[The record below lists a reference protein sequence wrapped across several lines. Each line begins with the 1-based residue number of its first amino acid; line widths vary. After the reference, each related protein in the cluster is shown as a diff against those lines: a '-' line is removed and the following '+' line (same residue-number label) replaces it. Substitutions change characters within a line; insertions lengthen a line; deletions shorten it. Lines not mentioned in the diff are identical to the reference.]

1 MSHHRSRPHRPGPHE
16 LGQNLLVDRHTI
28 DRIVA
33 LVGAR
38 PRRRPVV
45 EWAAGRGALT
55 TRLATLGRPL
65 EAVEV
70 DPRSIRA
77 LRRAVPPHVA
87 VSEGDILRHAPPRG
101 EFDLVSN
108 VPFHITT
115 PVLRRAL
122 RLPDWQRAVLL
133 VQWEVARKRAGVGG
147 TTMLTAQW
155 WPWFDFRLDGRV
167 PAAAFSPRPVVD
179 GGLLVIDR
187 RCEPLL
193 PGADRSAYQALVAA
207 VFTGRGRGISDI
219 AGRLGIPAGEVERWR
234 RRAGVAADALPGHLG
249 PADWVALYR
258 LRQRVRGRPDRR
270 RGGRGAGPRSARRG

>member
-77 LRRAVPPHVA
+77 LRRAVPPHCLRWLA
-87 VSEGDILRHAPPRG
+87 VRVCTRWATSMFLPP
-101 EFDLVSN
+101 F
-108 VPFHITT
+108 
-115 PVLRRAL
+115 
-122 RLPDWQRAVLL
+122 
-133 VQWEVARKRAGVGG
+133 
-147 TTMLTAQW
+147 
-155 WPWFDFRLDGRV
+155 
-167 PAAAFSPRPVVD
+167 
-179 GGLLVIDR
+179 
-187 RCEPLL
+187 
-193 PGADRSAYQALVAA
+193 Y
-207 VFTGRGRGISDI
+207 
-219 AGRLGIPAGEVERWR
+219 
-234 RRAGVAADALPGHLG
+234 
-249 PADWVALYR
+249 
-258 LRQRVRGRPDRR
+258 
-270 RGGRGAGPRSARRG
+270 